1 MYKSKVFL
9 KMNKINKLAILF
21 LILILSSRCSS
32 EGDSIEYESNLP
44 KGIKRHWISE
54 YFWANRLED
63 WQLSNGRIECINAKL
78 PLRTVHLLPYS
89 ISTDSGSVHLEVE
102 IGTISDNDSL
112 KITDFAGIMLGA
124 GDLNDD
130 FRKRALIHG
139 AHTPS
144 SGIIAAVNGNGKI
157 LFLDGANHG
166 ELLNL
171 AAAEEISVLK
181 YSKAGLFLQI
191 DITPEGDGYSVL
203 LSIIDKKSGST
214 LSYAKVIGIDRKKI
228 QGNIA
233 LVANGGR
240 DLNDASFWF
249 ENLIVKGNKLSYKSN
264 ETISPIVGT
273 HFTNFDSQLNLLAQF
288 MPLSRQDSKEVV
300 LEITQ
305 YSKEQWQTI
314 GKAKIDTF
322 SFTAKFQIPIPN
334 PDLIYQ
340 YRIAY
345 KAKGEG
351 EPKMIYYKGII
362 PKNVEKQNLV
372 KLALFSNTFFTDKH
386 LTNTNFDFTQS
397 NLLLPNKLL
406 NQDIQKQKPDLCVF
420 FGGQVNEHTLEV
432 ASYSSFYELKMNYLY
447 KWYLWFWQ
455 FGELT
460 AKYPSILLPNNTD
473 YFISIQEN
481 NKKEALTQK
490 LKDKKDAEDF
500 LKLVSSTQC
509 FSNKFVSNENYDLK
523 NGSFK
528 FGNINF
534 AFLANNR
541 IDTTLLLLKSLPNDT
556 LPNPHENFLL
566 RWTSDWQHSEIKAIL
581 THYPIL
587 QFDSLNSVAHRTGT
601 PDYSLIKLAQ
611 QNIATIIS
619 PSSTSSNLI
628 KHGIKFFGDASYN
641 YFAPNLLT
649 NGYMNNQNADFYTLQ
664 NEKLRFLTI
673 SEPTKTNEQIKYLSY
688 GIVKFNKFQSTTD
701 FENRT
706 LEINIEAKSEQFT
719 SWNKTVSIPNNYVE
733 NSVVYLPIIKVKGTS
748 TPPTYYIYDNKTR
761 EFIYTARAKDLKF
774 KPKVFYWGTFDV
786 EIFDHASGKKLLLE
800 KVYSKNATDT
810 ASILVKF

>member
-1 MYKSKVFL
+1 
-9 KMNKINKLAILF
+9 MNKINKLVILF
-21 LILILSSRCSS
+21 LILTLAIRCSS
-32 EGDSIEYESNLP
+32 EDDSVLYESKLP

-124 GDLNDD
+124 GDANDD

-139 AHTPS
+139 VHTQS
-144 SGIIAAVNGNGKI
+144 SGIIAAISGNGKI

-181 YSKAGLFLQI
+181 YSKEGLFLQI
-191 DITPEGDGYSVL
+191 DIKPEGDGYSIL

-214 LSYAKVIGIDRKKI
+214 LSYGKIMGIDRKKI

-240 DLNDASFWF
+240 DINDASFWF
-249 ENLIVKGNKLSYKSN
+249 QNLTIKGNKLSYKPQ

-273 HFTNFDSQLNLLAQF
+273 LFTNFDSELNLIAQF
-288 MPLSRQDSKEVV
+288 MPLARQDSKEVT
-300 LEITQ
+300 LEVTQ
-305 YSKEQWQTI
+305 YSKEQWQTLA
-314 GKAKIDTF
+314 KAKIDTF
-322 SFTAKFQIPIPN
+322 SFSAKFKVKLPN
-334 PDLIYQ
+334 PELIYQ
-340 YRIAY
+340 YRVVY
-345 KAKGEG
+345 NAKGED
-351 EPKMIYYKGII
+351 EPKLFYYNGII

-372 KLALFSNTFFTDKH
+372 KLALFNNTFFSDKQ
-386 LTNTNFDFTQS
+386 LTSPNFDFTQN
-397 NLLLPNKLL
+397 NLLFPNKLL
-406 NQDIQKQKPDLCVF
+406 TSDIKKQKPDLCVF
-420 FGGQVNEHTLEV
+420 FGGQVTEKTFEV
-432 ASYSSFYELKMNYLY
+432 ASYSSFYELKINYLY

-473 YFISIQEN
+473 YFSSHLET
-481 NKKEALTQK
+481 NKKEALSQR
-490 LKDKKDAEDF
+490 LKDKKDAQDF
-500 LKLVSSTQC
+500 LKLVYTTQC
-509 FSNKFVSNENYDLK
+509 YSNTFASTEDFDLK
-523 NGSFK
+523 NTSFK

-534 AFLANNR
+534 AFLANNLV
-541 IDTTLLLLKSLPNDT
+541 DTAQSQLNPLLVDT
-556 LPNPHENFLL
+556 LPNPYENFLKY
-566 RWTSDWQHSEIKAIL
+566 WTADWQHSEIKAIL
-581 THYPIL
+581 THFPIVA
-587 QFDSLNSVAHRTGT
+587 FDSLNSVAHRIAAQEN
-601 PDYSLIKLAQ
+601 PLIKLAQ
-611 QNIATIIS
+611 QNMASLIS
-619 PSSTSSNLI
+619 PSNNQSNLI
-628 KHGIKFFGDASYN
+628 KHGIKSFGDASYN
-641 YFAPNLLT
+641 YFVPSLT
-649 NGYMNNQNADFYTLQ
+649 SNGYMNNQNADFYNTQ
-664 NEKLRFLTI
+664 NIKLKFLAIPEATI
-673 SEPTKTNEQIKYLSY
+673 KNQNKRYLAY

-706 LEINIEAKSEQFT
+706 LEIDLENNVEKFT
-719 SWNKTVSIPNNYVE
+719 SWNKTISINNNYVE
-733 NSVVYLPIIKVKGTS
+733 NSAVYLPTIKVKGTT

-761 EFIYTARAKDLKF
+761 EFIYALKAKDIKF

-786 EIFDHASGKKLLLE
+786 EIYDHVSGKKLLLE
-800 KVYSKNATDT
+800 KVYSKNASDT
-810 ASILVKF
+810 TSISVKF